1 MVASASSGTDSTT
14 ALYRDA
20 ALCFREIGDF
30 ELAETAGWLAYGA
43 ADPYDETHGLVCAE
57 RLRAAK
63 DELARRARLHGAGA
77 DVPDPKGARYDAW
90 RDLAQRVKDQADI
103 LDVFDRGGYHLSR
116 AGRAEYCGA
125 CLVCA
130 GTDRL
135 RVGPGPPGRYWCR
148 RCGLTGDVITA
159 ARNLL
164 PDRCPGFASAVA
176 YLAGECG
183 LPLPAGE
190 GRRR

>member
-1 MVASASSGTDSTT
+1 MGGGTSSRRDSTT

-30 ELAETAGWLAYGA
+30 ELAETAGWLAYSA
-43 ADPYDETHGLVCAE
+43 VDPYDETHALICAE

-63 DELARRARLHGAGA
+63 DELARRTRLHRAGA
-77 DVPDPKGARYDAW
+77 DVPDPKGAQYERWRAVADEVRDRYNIVAVFRDAAHEL
-90 RDLAQRVKDQADI
+90 RQ
-103 LDVFDRGGYHLSR
+103 
-116 AGRAEYCGA
+116 AGREEWAGP
-125 CLVCA
+125 CLVC
-130 GTDRL
+130 GGRDRL
-135 RVGPGPPGRYWCR
+135 RVFLGPPGRLWCR

-164 PDRCPGFASAVA
+164 PGRPGFVSAVA
-176 YLAGECG
+176 YLAGELG